1 MLNVNIICVGKL
13 KEKFL
18 TDAIKEYSKRL
29 SAFCKLN
36 ITELDETKLPDR
48 VSDSEIANALKSES
62 EKILSKVG
70 KDAFVIAMCIEG
82 KMMSSEELSKLF
94 DRVSVEGKSR
104 VDIII
109 GSSFGLS
116 DEVKKRADLRLSVSP
131 MTFPHQLFRVMILE
145 QVYRAFQI
153 STGGKYHK

>member
-13 KEKFL
+13 KEKYL
-18 TDAIKEYSKRL
+18 CDAVKEYSKRL
-29 SAFCKLN
+29 SAFCKLG
-36 ITELDETKLPDR
+36 ITELDETKLTDKAG
-48 VSDSEIANALKSES
+48 DSEIAAALKSES
-62 EKILSKVG
+62 EKILTKAGRDSY
-70 KDAFVIAMCIEG
+70 VIAMCIEG
-82 KMMSSEELSKLF
+82 KMCSSEELSKLF
-94 DRVSVEGKSR
+94 DKVSIEGKSR
-104 VDIII
+104 IDIII

-116 DEVKKRADLRLSVSP
+116 DEVKRRADLRLSVSP

>member
-18 TDAIKEYSKRL
+18 TDAVNEYSKRL

-36 ITELDETKLPDR
+36 ITELDETKL
-48 VSDSEIANALKSES
+48 SDKSGDTEIAAALKSES
-62 EKILSKVG
+62 EKILAKVG
-70 KDAFVIAMCIEG
+70 KDSFVIAMCIEG
-82 KMMSSEELSKLF
+82 KMYSSEQLSALF

-104 VDIII
+104 IDIII

>member
-36 ITELDETKLPDR
+36 ILELDETKLPDR
-48 VSDSEIANALKSES
+48 VSDSDIANALKSES
-62 EKILSKVG
+62 EKILAKVG

-94 DRVSVEGKSR
+94 DRIRVEGKSR

>member
-36 ITELDETKLPDR
+36 ITELDETKLPDKAG
-48 VSDSEIANALKSES
+48 DAEIALALKSES
-62 EKILSKVG
+62 EKILAKVG
-70 KDAFVIAMCIEG
+70 RDSFLIAMCIEG
-82 KMMSSEELSKLF
+82 KMMSSEELSELF
-94 DRVSVEGKSR
+94 DKISLDGKSR
-104 VDIII
+104 IDIII

-116 DEVKKRADLRLSVSP
+116 DDVKKRADLRLSVSP
-131 MTFPHQLFRVMILE
+131 MTFPHQLFRVMLLE

>member
-18 TDAIKEYSKRL
+18 AEAIKEYSKRL

-36 ITELDETKLPDR
+36 IIELDETKLPDK
-48 VSDSEIANALKSES
+48 VSDAEIALALRSES
-62 EKILSKVG
+62 EKILG
-70 KDAFVIAMCIEG
+70 KTSRDSYKIAMCIEG

-94 DRVSVEGKSR
+94 DKVSLEGKSR
-104 VDIII
+104 IDIII

-116 DEVKKRADLRLSVSP
+116 DEVKKSADLRLSVSP
-131 MTFPHQLFRVMILE
+131 MTFPHQLFRVMLLD
-145 QVYRAFQI
+145 QVYRAFQV

>member
-1 MLNVNIICVGKL
+1 MINVNIICVGKL
-13 KEKFL
+13 KEKYL
-18 TDAIKEYSKRL
+18 TEAVKEYSKRL

-36 ITELDETKLPDR
+36 IIELDETKLPDKAGEG
-48 VSDSEIANALKSES
+48 EIANTLKSES
-62 EKILSKVG
+62 EKILAKIG
-70 KDAFVIAMCIEG
+70 RDAFVIAMCIEG
-82 KMMSSEELSKLF
+82 KMYSSEELSKLF

-104 VDIII
+104 IDIVI

>member
-48 VSDSEIANALKSES
+48 VSDSDIANALKSES
-62 EKILSKVG
+62 EKILAKVG

-94 DRVSVEGKSR
+94 DKISVEGKSR

>member
-1 MLNVNIICVGKL
+1 MLNVNVICVGKL
-13 KEKFL
+13 KEKYL
-18 TDAIKEYSKRL
+18 TDAVKEYSKRL
-29 SAFCKLN
+29 SAFCKLS
-36 ITELDETKLPDR
+36 IVELDETKL
-48 VSDSEIANALKSES
+48 SDKAGDTEIAAALKSES
-62 EKILSKVG
+62 EKILAKTG
-70 KDAFVIAMCIEG
+70 KDSFAIAMCIEG
-82 KMMSSEELSKLF
+82 KMYSSEELSKLF
-94 DRVSVEGKSR
+94 DRISVEGKSR

-116 DEVKKRADLRLSVSP
+116 DEVKKRADLRISVSP

>member
-18 TDAIKEYSKRL
+18 TEAVKEYSKRL
-29 SAFCKLN
+29 SAFCKLSV
-36 ITELDETKLPDR
+36 TELDEAKLFDKA
-48 VSDSEIANALKSES
+48 SDTDISNALKSES
-62 EKILSKVG
+62 EKILAKVG
-70 KDAFVIAMCIEG
+70 KDSYVIAMCIEG
-82 KMMSSEELSKLF
+82 KMMSSEKLSELF
-94 DRVSVEGKSR
+94 DRVSIEGKSR
-104 VDIII
+104 IDIII

-116 DEVKKRADLRLSVSP
+116 DEVKKRADLKLSVSP
-131 MTFPHQLFRVMILE
+131 MTFPHQLFRVMLLE

>member
-48 VSDSEIANALKSES
+48 VSDSDIGNALKSES
-62 EKILSKVG
+62 EKILAKVG

-94 DRVSVEGKSR
+94 DKISVEGKSR

-145 QVYRAFQI
+145 QIYRAFQI

>member
-48 VSDSEIANALKSES
+48 VSDSDIANALKSES
-62 EKILSKVG
+62 EKILAKVG

>member
-18 TDAIKEYSKRL
+18 TEAVKEYSKRL
-29 SAFCKLN
+29 SAFCKLS
-36 ITELDETKLPDR
+36 ITELDETKLPEKAGES
-48 VSDSEIANALKSES
+48 VIASALKSES
-62 EKILSKVG
+62 EKILAKTSK
-70 KDAFVIAMCIEG
+70 DSYVIAMCIEG
-82 KMMSSEELSKLF
+82 KMYSSEDFSKLI
-94 DRVSVEGKSR
+94 DRVSVEGKSH

>member
-36 ITELDETKLPDR
+36 ITELDETKLADKA
-48 VSDSEIANALKSES
+48 SDSDIASALKSES
-62 EKILSKVG
+62 EKILAKTG
-70 KDAFVIAMCIEG
+70 KDSFVIAMCIEG
-82 KMMSSEELSKLF
+82 KLMSSEELSKLF

>member
-18 TDAIKEYSKRL
+18 TEAVKEYSKRL
-29 SAFCKLN
+29 SAFCKLSV
-36 ITELDETKLPDR
+36 TELDETKLFDKA
-48 VSDSEIANALKSES
+48 SDSDIKNALKSES
-62 EKILSKVG
+62 EKILAKVG
-70 KDAFVIAMCIEG
+70 KDSYIIAMCIEG
-82 KMMSSEELSKLF
+82 KMMSSEKLSELF
-94 DRVSVEGKSR
+94 DRVSIEGKSR
-104 VDIII
+104 IDIII

-116 DEVKKRADLRLSVSP
+116 DEVKKRADLKLSVSP
-131 MTFPHQLFRVMILE
+131 MTFPHQLFRVMLLE

>member
-13 KEKFL
+13 KEKYL
-18 TDAIKEYSKRL
+18 RDAVDEYSKRL
-29 SAFCKLN
+29 SAFCKLS
-36 ITELDETKLPDR
+36 ITELDETKLGDKAGET
-48 VSDSEIANALKSES
+48 EIAAALKSES
-62 EKILSKVG
+62 EKIFAKVG
-70 KDAFVIAMCIEG
+70 KDSYVIAMCIEG
-82 KMMSSEELSKLF
+82 KMLGSEELSSLF
-94 DRVSVEGKSR
+94 DKVSVEGKSR

>member
-48 VSDSEIANALKSES
+48 VSDSDIANALKSES
-62 EKILSKVG
+62 EKILAKVG

-94 DRVSVEGKSR
+94 DRISVEGKSR

>member
-48 VSDSEIANALKSES
+48 VSDSDIANALKSES
-62 EKILSKVG
+62 EKILAKVG
-70 KDAFVIAMCIEG
+70 KDAFVIAMCKEG

-94 DRVSVEGKSR
+94 DRISVEGKSR

>member
-1 MLNVNIICVGKL
+1 MLSVNIITVGKL

-18 TDAIKEYSKRL
+18 SDAVKEYSKRL

-36 ITELDETKLPDR
+36 IIELDETKLFDKA
-48 VSDSEIANALKSES
+48 SDTEIANALKSES
-62 EKILSKVG
+62 EKILAKVS

-82 KMMSSEELSKLF
+82 KMYSSEEFSKLF
-94 DRVSVEGKSR
+94 DKISVEGKSR

-131 MTFPHQLFRVMILE
+131 MTFPHQLFRVMLLE

>member
-13 KEKFL
+13 KEKYL
-18 TDAIKEYSKRL
+18 TEAVKEYSKRL

-36 ITELDETKLPDR
+36 ITELDETKLPDKAGEG
-48 VSDSEIANALKSES
+48 EIAGVLKSES
-62 EKILSKVG
+62 EKILSKIG

-82 KMMSSEELSKLF
+82 KMYSSEELSKLF
-94 DRVSVEGKSR
+94 DKVTVEGKSR
-104 VDIII
+104 IDIVI

-116 DEVKKRADLRLSVSP
+116 DEVKRRADLRLSVSP

>member
-48 VSDSEIANALKSES
+48 VSDSDIANALKSES

-70 KDAFVIAMCIEG
+70 KDSFVIAMCIEG

>member
-29 SAFCKLN
+29 SAFCKLS
-36 ITELDETKLPDR
+36 ITELDETKLSEKAGDT
-48 VSDSEIANALKSES
+48 EIANALKSES
-62 EKILSKVG
+62 EKILAKVG
-70 KDAFVIAMCIEG
+70 KESFMVAMCIEG

>member
-1 MLNVNIICVGKL
+1 MLSVNVICVGKL

-18 TDAIKEYSKRL
+18 TEAVKEYSKRL

-36 ITELDETKLPDR
+36 ITELDETKL
-48 VSDSEIANALKSES
+48 SEQAGDSEIQNALKNES
-62 EKILSKVG
+62 EKILAKTG
-70 KDAFVIAMCIEG
+70 KDSFVIAMCIEG
-82 KMMSSEELSKLF
+82 KMMSSEKLSELF
-94 DRVSVEGKSR
+94 DRVSIEGKSR